1 MRSLRGQLWRSAAAV
16 MALLALSLWL
26 IGQLILNHTLT
37 GLLES
42 RLQHDAE
49 TLLAAVNW
57 QNGTP
62 RLDRAGLAG
71 VYAQVRSGHYYVIET
86 DDGRRFRSRSLW
98 DREMPLRRPAA
109 GDRITE
115 QVSLDGGETVLVRH
129 AGYRKQGH
137 RLWIGVAEDIAP
149 LKAATRQFNL
159 AFLLTTLAG
168 FTLLSLLQ
176 GWRIRRALRPLD
188 TVRDELERIATGVQD
203 AIHTETPGE
212 IAPLIAAFNRLLA
225 QHRERIRRSRNA
237 LGNLAHALKTPLN
250 LLRQEIETVEDE
262 KLNASLGGQVERLR
276 QLTERELRRARIA
289 GPGGTAAPFAPRQD
303 LQELIEVVERIHPGR
318 RIALEIRGGDD
329 PVAVDREDAL
339 ELVGNLLDNA
349 CKWAAG
355 TVRLS
360 LDLERGFRLRIEDD
374 GPGIPPE
381 RRASLLGRGQRLD
394 EEAPGHGL
402 GLSIVQDIVES
413 YDGELRLGASEALGG
428 LRVDVRL

>member
-1 MRSLRGQLWRSAAAV
+1 MRSLRSQLWRSAAAV

-37 GLLES
+37 RLLES

-57 QNGTP
+57 QNDTP

-188 TVRDELERIATGVQD
+188 AVRGELERIAAGAQD
-203 AIHTETPGE
+203 AIHTETPSE

-262 KLNASLGGQVERLR
+262 KLNASLGGQVERLC

-318 RIALEIRGGDD
+318 RIALEIRGGDG

>member
-1 MRSLRGQLWRSAAAV
+1 MRSLRSQLWRSAATV

-37 GLLES
+37 RLLES

-57 QNGTP
+57 QNDTP

-137 RLWIGVAEDIAP
+137 RLWIGVAEDISP
-149 LKAATRQFNL
+149 LRMAQRQFNL
-159 AFLLTTLAG
+159 SFLLTTLAG
-168 FTLLSLLQ
+168 FTLLALLQ

-188 TVRDELERIATGVQD
+188 AVRGELDRIATGAQD
-203 AIHTETPGE
+203 AIHSETPRE
-212 IAPLIAAFNRLLA
+212 IAPLIAAFNHLLA
-225 QHRERIRRSRNA
+225 QNRERIRRSRNA
-237 LGNLAHALKTPLN
+237 LRNLAHALKTPLN
-250 LLRQEIETVEDE
+250 LLRQNVETIEDKTLNATLVQEIE
-262 KLNASLGGQVERLR
+262 RIR

-289 GPGGTAAPFAPRQD
+289 GPGGSAMPFKPRED
-303 LQELIEVVERIHPGR
+303 LQELAELLKRIHPGR
-318 RIALEIRGGDD
+318 HIDLNIRDCDG
-329 PVAVDREDAL
+329 PVLIDREDAL
-339 ELVGNLLDNA
+339 ELIGNLLDNA
-349 CKWAAG
+349 CKWSTG
-355 TVRLS
+355 EVRLH
-360 LDLERGFRLRIEDD
+360 LDLKPGFHLRIEDD

-381 RRASLLGRGQRLD
+381 LSARLLARGQRLD
-394 EEAPGHGL
+394 EETPGHGL
-402 GLSIVQDIVES
+402 GLSIVQDIIKS
-413 YDGELRLGASEALGG
+413 YEGELSLGTSKALGG

>member
-1 MRSLRGQLWRSAAAV
+1 MKSLRGQLWRSAAAV
-16 MALLALSLWL
+16 MALLAASLWL
-26 IGQLILNHTLT
+26 VGHLILNHTLT
-37 GLLES
+37 NLLET

-57 QNGTP
+57 QNDAP
-62 RLDRAGLAG
+62 LFDRAGLAG

-98 DREMPLRRPAA
+98 DREMPVRHLAA
-109 GDRITE
+109 GDKIAE
-115 QVSLDGGETVLVRH
+115 EVSLDGGETVLLRH

-188 TVRDELERIATGVQD
+188 AARGELDRIAAGEQE
-203 AIHTETPGE
+203 AIRTQTPPE
-212 IAPLIAAFNRLLA
+212 IAPLITAFNRLLA

-250 LLRQEIETVEDE
+250 LLRQEIEGVEDDT
-262 KLNASLGGQVERLR
+262 LSASLGNQVERLR

-289 GPGGTAAPFAPRQD
+289 GPGGTAVPFTPRQD
-303 LQELIEVVERIHPGR
+303 LQELIEVVNRIHPGR
-318 RIALEIRGGDD
+318 RIALDIRDTD
-329 PVAVDREDAL
+329 APVAVDREDTL

-355 TVRLS
+355 EVRLS
-360 LDLERGFRLRIEDD
+360 LDLQRGFRLRIEDD

-381 RRASLLGRGQRLD
+381 RRVRLLDRGQRLD

-402 GLSIVQDIVES
+402 GLSIVQDIVRS
-413 YDGELRLGASEALGG
+413 YGGELRLEESEALGG
-428 LRVDVRL
+428 LRVDIRL